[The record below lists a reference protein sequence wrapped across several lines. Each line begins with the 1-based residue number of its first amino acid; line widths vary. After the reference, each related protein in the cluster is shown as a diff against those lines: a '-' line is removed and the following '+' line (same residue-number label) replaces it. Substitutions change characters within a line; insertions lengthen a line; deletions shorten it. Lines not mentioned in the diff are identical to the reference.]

1 MPLYCSNNAEFP
13 LMSDEAPLGAL
24 DGVRIVDLTQMLAGP
39 FCTMLLA
46 DQGAEIVKVEP
57 LDGDDTRIMGPYHD
71 DDRLRAFGGYFASI
85 NRNKKSI
92 AIDLKKP
99 EGRDLVLRLCEGADA
114 IVENSRAGVMDRL
127 GLGYDALHER
137 FPKLV
142 YATIRGFG
150 DRHTG
155 KSPYTDWPAYDVVSQ
170 AFGGVMAITGPDKD
184 TPMKV
189 GPGIGDLM
197 PATMS
202 RRRHRLGD
210 PARSQDRQGPA
221 RRRRHGRCHPV
232 DVRAHRAPALLHRRR
247 AGAGGQPPSP
257 ALPVRHVPGQG
268 WPRHPRR
275 ADRCALADP
284 LPPDRQARDGQ
295 RPPVR
300 HGPGPAR
307 QPGRDHRGGVGL
319 HAPAHQA
326 GIAETSRRPGAVR
339 AGQRRARRLRRSAL
353 RRARHAGVGA
363 PSRPRPRHEDRGRRH
378 QDDRDARPRAPSR
391 ALAGRAHRRVSEIHR
406 LQRGGHRPPAR
417 RPRS

>member
-1 MPLYCSNNAEFP
+1 
-13 LMSDEAPLGAL
+13 MSDVLGAL

-46 DQGAEIVKVEP
+46 DQGAEVIKVEP

-71 DDRLRAFGGYFASI
+71 DDRLKAFGGYFASI
-85 NRNKKSI
+85 NRNKKSV

-150 DRHTG
+150 DRRTG

-202 RRRHRLGD
+202 AVGIVSAILRATR
-210 PARSQDRQGPA
+210 PARASSSTSPWSMPSCRCASVSCTSIPIPA
-221 RRRRHGRCHPV
+221 ACRSPRATTTPCSARSACFPRRM
-232 DVRAHRAPALLHRRR
+232 AMS
-247 AGAGGQPPSP
+247 PSP
-257 ALPVRHVPGQG
+257 HQPMRTG
-268 WPRHPRR
+268 RS
-275 ADRCALADP
+275 CAA
-284 LPPDRQARDGQ
+284 
-295 RPPVR
+295 
-300 HGPGPAR
+300 
-307 QPGRDHRGGVGL
+307 
-319 HAPAHQA
+319 
-326 GIAETSRRPGAVR
+326 
-339 AGQRRARRLRRSAL
+339 
-353 RRARHAGVGA
+353 
-363 PSRPRPRHEDRGRRH
+363 
-378 QDDRDARPRAPSR
+378 
-391 ALAGRAHRRVSEIHR
+391 
-406 LQRGGHRPPAR
+406 
-417 RPRS
+417 